1 MATQL
6 FVNLPIQSTIKSN
19 AFFKALGFEFN
30 SMFSNEVA
38 TCLIINDST
47 FVMLL
52 EHSHFK
58 DFTKKEIA
66 NAHQTTEVLLAI
78 SKENRQEVNEFV
90 DKAISLGAIEARE
103 VQELDFMFSRAFSDL
118 DGHIWEVVYMDLE
131 AFLKSQKNNN

>member
-6 FVNLPIQSTIKSN
+6 FVNLPIESTKQSN

-58 DFTKKEIA
+58 DFTKKAIA

-78 SKENRQEVNEFV
+78 NKDNKQEVNEFV
-90 DKAISLGAIEARE
+90 NKAISLGAIEARE

-118 DGHIWEVVYMDLE
+118 DGHIWEVGSMDLE
-131 AFLKSQKNNN
+131 AFLKSQNNNN